1 MTNGDTPQMSIPSS
15 KVQLKKSVLFLA
27 LMGLASLLFITY
39 LTLTHAPAE
48 DAVIL
53 HQYSRNL
60 AETGMISY
68 IAGGVHAEG
77 ATDFLWML
85 YIALGFKL
93 HLSPTVSTAL
103 ANITCAF
110 ALSYVLLR
118 LARRPF
124 HWVYALAVLG
134 ALALMPQTI
143 SVVAGFSVLPFGLAI
158 ATTVLFSEENK
169 DRATAISAI
178 VLCLLRPDGVIFAIP
193 IIIRRLWRFP
203 RESSFSAYGLLF
215 VLPGIVY
222 FLWRWHYFG
231 YFFPLPFMVKSDTHR
246 VWHIFAP
253 TGHELIR
260 YLLFAAIILGAALG
274 KQVLKPAE
282 SSFLFAVILV
292 PALFYSAMRLDQNIF
307 FRFYY
312 FIPLGVAMILAM
324 HWDSLEF
331 GRKTVFVAALCAFLL
346 LLAKVDVEGFRE
358 YRFISAYWLRNEHIA
373 TQLSAMRGTLL
384 TSEAG
389 EFAYFSRWTT
399 YDSWGLDT
407 PEFATHLIVPED
419 VTELKPDLIALHTSD
434 CTPRVM
440 PVSHIRG
447 FDAMFANIETGITR
461 LNNYQTWRMTTSSS
475 SGVEPISL
483 CWYIRRDYT
492 EKDRVA
498 SILGANGALR
508 LAQ

>member
-1 MTNGDTPQMSIPSS
+1 MDALHCPRFQASS
-15 KVQLKKSVLFLA
+15 QPHGKH
-27 LMGLASLLFITY
+27 GNR
-39 LTLTHAPAE
+39 
-48 DAVIL
+48 L
-53 HQYSRNL
+53 H
-60 AETGMISY
+60 
-68 IAGGVHAEG
+68 
-77 ATDFLWML
+77 
-85 YIALGFKL
+85 
-93 HLSPTVSTAL
+93 HLCLRT
-103 ANITCAF
+103 
-110 ALSYVLLR
+110 LLR
-118 LARRPF
+118 AFTIGAPPF
-124 HWVYALAVLG
+124 RWVYALAVLG

-143 SVVAGFSVLPFGLAI
+143 SAVAGFSVLPFGLAI
-158 ATTVLFSEENK
+158 ATTVLFSEEKK

-178 VLCLLRPDGVIFAIP
+178 VLCLLRPDGVVFAIP
-193 IIIRRLWRFP
+193 IIIRRLWRFS

-231 YFFPLPFMVKSDTHR
+231 YFFPLPFLVKSDTHR

-260 YLLFAAIILGAALG
+260 YLLFAAFILGAALG
-274 KQVLKPAE
+274 KQVLKPAK
-282 SSFLFAVILV
+282 SSFLFAVILL

-307 FRFYY
+307 FCFYY
-312 FIPLGVAMILAM
+312 FIPLGIAMILAM
-324 HWDSLEF
+324 HWDSLEL
-331 GRKTVFVAALCAFLL
+331 GRGAVFAAVLFAFIL
-346 LLAKVDVEGFRE
+346 LLAKVDIESVRE
-358 YRFISAYWLRNEHIA
+358 YRLISAYWLRNERIA

-434 CTPRVM
+434 CTPRIK

-447 FDAMFANIETGITR
+447 FDMMFANIETGIAR
-461 LNNYQTWRMTTSSS
+461 LNNYQTWRMTTPSSS
-475 SGVEPISL
+475 EVDRITV
-483 CWYIRRDYT
+483 CWYIHSDYVG
-492 EKDRVA
+492 KDRVA
-498 SILGANGALR
+498 SILAANGGVL